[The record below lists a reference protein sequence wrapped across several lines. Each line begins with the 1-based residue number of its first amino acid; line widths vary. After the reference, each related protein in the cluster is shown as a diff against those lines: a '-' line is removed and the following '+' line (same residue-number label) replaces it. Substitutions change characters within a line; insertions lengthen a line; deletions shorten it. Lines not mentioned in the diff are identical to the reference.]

1 MRIAVAAVRRC
12 SYRTTYERTSRRV
25 PITAAA
31 TVMGAALRYLEWTW
45 DPDPDDTQYTVD
57 YAYLLRDADGSVRVV
72 HDRHVEGLFPRAQ
85 WLQILADVGF
95 EARVGAVRSFRTRA
109 RVTRSVHREKA
120 ELSAIG
126 IAMIAFGCNIGGSLI
141 GLFIG
146 SRLPDHH
153 ASSESKDVVRLS
165 MAMIAT
171 LTALV
176 LGLVTASA
184 KSAFDAEDAAIK
196 GTSASVLS
204 LDRMLADYGPAT
216 KAIRDQLRSTLADRI
231 NAVWPDDAGERCAG
245 AGRGA
250 RRDDR
255 SGHSR
260 ARTADGRATVVQ
272 GAGARAVRRDS
283 EGALDRVRR
292 HASRRCPA
300 LFSS

>member
-1 MRIAVAAVRRC
+1 M
-12 SYRTTYERTSRRV
+12 
-25 PITAAA
+25 
-31 TVMGAALRYLEWTW
+31 
-45 DPDPDDTQYTVD
+45 
-57 YAYLLRDADGSVRVV
+57 
-72 HDRHVEGLFPRAQ
+72 
-85 WLQILADVGF
+85 
-95 EARVGAVRSFRTRA
+95 
-109 RVTRSVHREKA
+109 
-120 ELSAIG
+120 SAIG

-196 GTSASVLS
+196 ATSASVLS

-216 KAIRDQLRSTLADRI
+216 EAIRGQLRSTLADRI
-231 NAVWPDDAGERCAG
+231 NAVWPEEAGEVG
-245 AGRGA
+245 AGDRCGA

-255 SGHSR
+255 SRNTR
-260 ARTADGRATVVQ
+260 ARAADRSATVVQ
-272 GAGARAVRRDS
+272 GAGARTVRRNT

-292 HASRRCPA
+292 HASLRCPA
-300 LFSS
+300 RFSS